1 MVCWRIF
8 TYNMLVEAWG
18 LSPRLR
24 EHAYRVP
31 RPFLPY
37 MGYLG
42 SLGATP
48 ETWEISLWEI
58 PIISY
63 VRNIIYF

>member
-1 MVCWRIF
+1 MFKTQHTPWYVGEI

-48 ETWEISLWEI
+48 ETWEISL
-58 PIISY
+58 
-63 VRNIIYF
+63 